1 MKDRRREREKA
12 LQMLYE
18 ADIGEVHGGVEGNNT
33 LREGTLS
40 RVAPEERYAHFL
52 AAGAL
57 EKRHEIDS
65 AIESCSENWSV
76 ERMSVIDRN
85 ILRLAVYE
93 LLYCL
98 ETPYKV
104 VIDEAVEL
112 AKTYGTEES
121 SAFVNGVLDKVY
133 REAASK

>member
-1 MKDRRREREKA
+1 MKDRHREREKA

-18 ADIGEVHGGVEGNNT
+18 ADIGEAHGGVEGNT
-33 LREGTLS
+33 AREGGSS
-40 RVAPEERYAHFL
+40 RVAPEERYAHLL
-52 AAGAL
+52 AAGVL

-93 LLYCL
+93 LLYCP

>member
-1 MKDRRREREKA
+1 MKDRHREREKA

-18 ADIGEVHGGVEGNNT
+18 ADIGELYGGVEGNT
-33 LREGTLS
+33 MREGTS
-40 RVAPEERYAHFL
+40 SHVDREERYAHLL
-52 AAGAL
+52 AAGVL

-93 LLYCL
+93 LLYCP

>member
-1 MKDRRREREKA
+1 MKDRHREREKA

-18 ADIGEVHGGVEGNNT
+18 ADIGEVHGGVEGKT
-33 LREGTLS
+33 MREGTS
-40 RVAPEERYAHFL
+40 SQVAPEERYAHLL
-52 AAGAL
+52 AAGVL

-93 LLYCL
+93 LLYCP

>member
-1 MKDRRREREKA
+1 MKDRHREREKA

-18 ADIGEVHGGVEGNNT
+18 ADIGEGNAA
-33 LREGTLS
+33 REGSPTHA
-40 RVAPEERYAHFL
+40 APEERYARLL
-52 AAGAL
+52 AAGVL

-76 ERMSVIDRN
+76 ERMSLIDRN
-85 ILRLAVYE
+85 VLRLAVYE
-93 LLYCL
+93 LLYCP

-112 AKTYGTEES
+112 AKTYGTGES

-133 REAASK
+133 REAAAK

>member
-1 MKDRRREREKA
+1 MKDRHREREKA

-18 ADIGEVHGGVEGNNT
+18 ADIGEVHGGVEGNAA
-33 LREGTLS
+33 REGTS
-40 RVAPEERYAHFL
+40 SHAAPEERYAHFL
-52 AAGAL
+52 AAGVL

-98 ETPYKV
+98 ETPFKV

>member
-1 MKDRRREREKA
+1 MKDRHKEREKA
-12 LQMLYE
+12 LQLLYE
-18 ADIGEVHGGVEGNNT
+18 ADIAEGYSGVEGNT
-33 LREGTLS
+33 GRKGS
-40 RVAPEERYAHFL
+40 SSHVADEERYARVL
-52 AAGAL
+52 VAGVL
-57 EKRHEIDS
+57 EKRPEVDS

-85 ILRLAVYE
+85 ILRIAVYE

-98 ETPYKV
+98 EMPYKV

>member
-1 MKDRRREREKA
+1 MKDRHREREKA

-18 ADIGEVHGGVEGNNT
+18 ADVAEGYGGVEAGRG
-33 LREGTLS
+33 REGS
-40 RVAPEERYAHFL
+40 SSQVSDEEGRARL
-52 AAGAL
+52 IVSGVL
-57 EKRHEIDS
+57 EKKAEIDS
-65 AIESCSENWSV
+65 AIESCSDNWSV

-85 ILRLAVYE
+85 ILRIAVYE
-93 LLYCL
+93 LLFCL

-112 AKTYGTEES
+112 AKAYGTEES

-133 REAASK
+133 RDAASK